1 MSPSTAGAW
10 LAVGG
15 LVSIVAGATIPA
27 YATPERMHLLMAGLF
42 GAAVLV
48 MAGLL
53 LAPTSLHG
61 PIAVIGGVRGAL
73 VPLAIVTLL
82 AADRVSV
89 TNTGIANGLWFSIA
103 EIGGVSGP
111 LVTGALADTD
121 AGYEAALL
129 TIAVIASLGGLV
141 ALRSH
146 RHRIST

>member
-1 MSPSTAGAW
+1 
-10 LAVGG
+10 
-15 LVSIVAGATIPA
+15 VSIEHFVAQGDESERRRPYQGAPGQA
-27 YATPERMHLLMAGLF
+27 LPWWCLF

-53 LAPTSLHG
+53 ITPTSLHG

-89 TNTGIANGLWFSIA
+89 ANTGIANGLWFSIA

-121 AGYEAALL
+121 ASYEAALL

>member
-1 MSPSTAGAW
+1 MT
-10 LAVGG
+10 
-15 LVSIVAGATIPA
+15 
-27 YATPERMHLLMAGLF
+27 
-42 GAAVLV
+42 
-48 MAGLL
+48 
-53 LAPTSLHG
+53 
-61 PIAVIGGVRGAL
+61 IAVIGGVRGAL

-129 TIAVIASLGGLV
+129 TIAAIASLGGLV

-146 RHRIST
+146 RHLIST